1 MGASRGVEV
10 AGEDASAPLVFLLRR
25 RLFTQSLRSE
35 TIAVANAGRLRKLRD
50 MSNVQSRLGKDIEI
64 SGTLKFKG
72 ELLFEGK
79 FRGTLVEGS
88 SLVIAEG
95 AEVHAKSI
103 VVENLTSSGLVDG
116 DAAVSQR
123 CQLKSTAHLQGS
135 LKTFRLA
142 MEDGAT
148 FAGALEISKPAN
160 IGSAEPVK

>member
-1 MGASRGVEV
+1 MGFQAGMRLRGH
-10 AGEDASAPLVFLLRR
+10 LQRRKRLR
-25 RLFTQSLRSE
+25 LP
-35 TIAVANAGRLRKLRD
+35 NAGRLLKLRG
-50 MSNVQSRLGKDIEI
+50 MSTVQSRLGKDIEVT
-64 SGTLKFKG
+64 GTLKFKG

-79 FRGTLVEGS
+79 FRGSLVEGS

-116 DAAVSQR
+116 EASVSQR
-123 CQLKSTAHLQGS
+123 CHLKPSAHLQGS

-160 IGSAEPVK
+160 IGAAAPPK

>member
-1 MGASRGVEV
+1 LHSLEERKR
-10 AGEDASAPLVFLLRR
+10 LR
-25 RLFTQSLRSE
+25 LP
-35 TIAVANAGRLRKLRD
+35 NAGPLRKLRD
-50 MSNVQSRLGKDIEI
+50 MTTVQSRLGKDIEI

-116 DAAVSQR
+116 DATVSQR
-123 CQLKSTAHLQGS
+123 CQLKSSAHLQGS

-160 IGSAEPVK
+160 ISKAEPGA